1 MKLVIATDYLYSAV
15 RQSIVVVQCSFCRF
29 MQSNHRPTRV
39 ELSLS
44 QVTMFRS
51 MSDMQAAGVCY
62 YQTPAENLQ
71 RKSPVLIAINKAARS
86 LSINII
92 VIIGLMVIEHL
103 LSAGQRFRKAP
114 YILKTKV
121 CAHLFNGCRS
131 MVQTPEITT
140 SCPQLSQRDYLSL

>member
-121 CAHLFNGCRS
+121 CAHLFNGCR
-131 MVQTPEITT
+131 
-140 SCPQLSQRDYLSL
+140 